1 MGSGGVAIA
10 ALPTVICL
18 KVPFSDGLGGGN
30 KLIMRKLSRKT
41 GFQIGLHPCDF
52 GIRFYH
58 WGWCI
63 VNSKARIGKNVV
75 LYPGVCIGQ
84 KSESEVPVIGDN
96 CFIGLGAKVIGGVRV
111 GNNVTIAP
119 NAVVTHD
126 VPDNAIVGGIPAKV
140 IKYKK

>member
-1 MGSGGVAIA
+1 MKLIKKTFCVGYWGGVNWYFYRVCA
-10 ALPTVICL
+10 
-18 KVPFSDGLGGGN
+18 
-30 KLIMRKLSRKT
+30 RKT
-41 GFQIGLHPCDF
+41 GFQIPPFTCDF

-58 WGWCI
+58 WGWRI

-140 IKYKK
+140 IKFKK

>member
-1 MGSGGVAIA
+1 MKAIKKTFCVGYWGGVNWFFYRVCA
-10 ALPTVICL
+10 
-18 KVPFSDGLGGGN
+18 
-30 KLIMRKLSRKT
+30 RKT
-41 GFQIGLHPCDF
+41 GFQIPPFTCDF

-63 VNSKARIGKNVV
+63 VNSKAHIGKNIV

-84 KSESEVPVIGDN
+84 KSEKEVPVIGDN

-140 IKYKK
+140 IKYKE

>member
-1 MGSGGVAIA
+1 MH
-10 ALPTVICL
+10 T
-18 KVPFSDGLGGGN
+18 
-30 KLIMRKLSRKT
+30 
-41 GFQIGLHPCDF
+41 CDF

-63 VNSKARIGKNVV
+63 VNCKARIGKNVV

-84 KSESEVPVIGDN
+84 KSESEEPVIGDN

-119 NAVVTHD
+119 
-126 VPDNAIVGGIPAKV
+126 
-140 IKYKK
+140 